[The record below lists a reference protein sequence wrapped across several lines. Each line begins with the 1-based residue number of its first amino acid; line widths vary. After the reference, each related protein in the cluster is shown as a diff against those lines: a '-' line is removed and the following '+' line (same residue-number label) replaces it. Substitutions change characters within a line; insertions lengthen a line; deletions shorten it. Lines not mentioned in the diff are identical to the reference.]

1 MRLLERNLKKRRYT
15 DKYFALPA
23 IIWVAVTTQI
33 PFIITLGFSTLRWNL
48 SRPDLGIRFYW
59 LNNYSYYFWGFGSGE
74 FWTVV
79 LQTVLLTLT
88 ALIACTAGGFLIAL
102 LLDNKVP
109 AINVVR
115 TLVLGPFFVM
125 STASGVIWKTTI
137 LNTTFGWYGVICKA
151 LGITSVDFISY
162 FSLQLIA
169 FLFTWQWMPFFVLVI
184 LSGLQGI
191 SHEVLESAKLDGC
204 NWFVLTFRI
213 KLPMILNHMQ
223 VAIMLGMIF
232 IVKEF
237 GLILVT
243 TAGGPGIR
251 SYTLPFYVYK
261 IVFSGNQVG
270 RGATVATIT
279 VVITIFAVQML
290 YRAIKRRRALYE

>member
-1 MRLLERNLKKRRYT
+1 LERNLKKRRYT

-48 SRPDLGIRFYW
+48 SRPDLGIRFNW
-59 LNNYSYYFWGFGSGE
+59 LNNYAYYFWGFGSSE

-79 LQTVLLTLT
+79 LQTVLLTLSV
-88 ALIACTAGGFLIAL
+88 LVMCTVVGFLIAL
-102 LLDNKVP
+102 LLDHKIP
-109 AINVVR
+109 GINVVR

-137 LNTTFGWYGVICKA
+137 LNTTFGWYGVICRA
-151 LGITSVDFISY
+151 LGIVPVDFISY

-184 LSGLQGI
+184 LSGLQSI
-191 SHEVLESAKLDGC
+191 AQEVLESAKLDGC

-270 RGATVATIT
+270 RGATVATLT
-279 VVITIFAVQML
+279 VVITIFAVQLL